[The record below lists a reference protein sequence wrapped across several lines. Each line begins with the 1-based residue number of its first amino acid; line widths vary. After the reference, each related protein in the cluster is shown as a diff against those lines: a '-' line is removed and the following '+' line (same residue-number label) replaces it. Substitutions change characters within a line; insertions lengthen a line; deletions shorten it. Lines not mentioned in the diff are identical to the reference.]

1 MIAEENTVDQKK
13 LERVVKKTGS
23 QQLNREDVKDR
34 CKLRES
40 IKSYWIFLLVVG
52 LIRLH
57 LMHRMQR
64 CSLLL

>member
-34 CKLRES
+34 YKLRES
-40 IKSYWIFLLVVG
+40 IKKILDIFVSS
-52 LIRLH
+52 RFD
-57 LMHRMQR
+57 
-64 CSLLL
+64 

>member
-1 MIAEENTVDQKK
+1 MIAEENTVNQKN

-40 IKSYWIFLLVVG
+40 IKKILDIFVSS
-52 LIRLH
+52 RFD
-57 LMHRMQR
+57 
-64 CSLLL
+64 